1 MSKTVTFQDL
11 GSADYKKTWEYQ
23 EEIFNKILAEK
34 FANTAGNERSG
45 SSAGYLLF
53 CEHPHV
59 YTLGKSGAENN
70 LLINDDF
77 LRKIGADYYRI
88 DRGGDITYHGP
99 GQIVGY
105 PIFNLERFGLS
116 IRQYIQTLEMA
127 IILTLNE
134 HGIEASRLNS
144 ASGVWLDSSDPLKA
158 RKICAIGVRASRHVT
173 MHGFAFNVNTDLN
186 YFTHINPCGFRD
198 KGVTSMEKELG
209 HKQDINVIKE
219 KLKINLSNVFRM
231 ELIQNQKV

>member
-1 MSKTVTFQDL
+1 MLKTVNFQDL
-11 GSADYKKTWEYQ
+11 GSSDYKKAWEYQ

-34 FANTAGNERSG
+34 LANRAGNKRPG
-45 SSAGYLLF
+45 SLAGYLLI

-59 YTLGKSGAENN
+59 YTLGKSGTENN
-70 LLINDDF
+70 LLINDGF

-105 PIFNLERFGLS
+105 PIFNLESFGLS
-116 IRQYIQTLEMA
+116 IRQYIQNLEEA
-127 IILTLNE
+127 IILTLTQY
-134 HGIEASRLNS
+134 GIEASRLDS

-173 MHGFAFNVNTDLN
+173 MHGLAFNVNTDLN
-186 YFTHINPCGFRD
+186 YFTHINPCGFKD

-209 HKQDINVIKE
+209 QKQDINVIKE
-219 KLKINLSNVFRM
+219 KLKINLSSVFRM
-231 ELIQNQKV
+231 ELI